1 MVRSTNRR
9 GEGGRLRADL
19 LDAATA
25 IVAEGGAGLS
35 LRAVAARAGVATTSV
50 YLHFADLQAIRSA
63 LGERGFIEFGEACRA
78 AGDRAPDPLARVIAT
93 SQAHVRW
100 AMENPGLY
108 RMMFSPELGFLA
120 TDAVGPSRT
129 IFDSLVASVA
139 RVGRDD
145 DPQWT
150 ATLLW
155 SALHGQ
161 AKLRVDRPRF
171 PWPPADEM
179 VADLVRRLV
188 VAPTG

>member
-9 GEGGRLRADL
+9 GEGARLRADL
-19 LDAATA
+19 LDAAAA

-50 YLHFADLQAIRSA
+50 YLHFPDIQAIRA
-63 LGERGFIEFGEACRA
+63 AVGERGFAEFGAACQA
-78 AGDRAPDPLARVIAT
+78 AAVGAADPLAEVIAT
-93 SQAHVRW
+93 SCAHVRW
-100 AMENPGLY
+100 AMEHPGVY
-108 RMMFSPELGFLA
+108 RLMFSSELGFMA

-129 IFDSLVASVA
+129 IFDVLVGTVA
-139 RVGRDD
+139 RVRRDD

-155 SALHGQ
+155 TALHGQ

-171 PWPPADEM
+171 PWPPVDEM

-188 VAPTG
+188 APTG